1 MEQPSV
7 DELKNWRNV
16 MLLHR
21 FALEEVNTKLKILNE
36 EFQFIHDYNPME
48 HLKSRVKSLE
58 SIGAKLEK
66 KKVDITQKMH

>member
-21 FALEEVNTKLKILNE
+21 FALE
-36 EFQFIHDYNPME
+36 
-48 HLKSRVKSLE
+48 
-58 SIGAKLEK
+58 
-66 KKVDITQKMH
+66 

>member
-21 FALEEVNTKLKILNE
+21 FALEE
-36 EFQFIHDYNPME
+36 
-48 HLKSRVKSLE
+48 
-58 SIGAKLEK
+58 
-66 KKVDITQKMH
+66 

>member
-7 DELKNWRNV
+7 DELKEWRNL

-36 EFQFIHDYNPME
+36 EFQFLHDYNPME

-66 KKVDITQKMH
+66 KRCRYYN

>member
-48 HLKSRVKSLE
+48 
-58 SIGAKLEK
+58 
-66 KKVDITQKMH
+66 

>member
-21 FALEEVNTKLKILNE
+21 FA
-36 EFQFIHDYNPME
+36 
-48 HLKSRVKSLE
+48 
-58 SIGAKLEK
+58 
-66 KKVDITQKMH
+66 

>member
-21 FALEEVNTKLKILNE
+21 FALEEVNT
-36 EFQFIHDYNPME
+36 
-48 HLKSRVKSLE
+48 
-58 SIGAKLEK
+58 
-66 KKVDITQKMH
+66 